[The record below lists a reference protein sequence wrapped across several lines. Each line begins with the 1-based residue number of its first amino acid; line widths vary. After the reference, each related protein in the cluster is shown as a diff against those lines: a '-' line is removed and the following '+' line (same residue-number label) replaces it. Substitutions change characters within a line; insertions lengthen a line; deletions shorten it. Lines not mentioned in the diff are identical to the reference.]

1 MNNHDTIFAL
11 SSGHGKA
18 GVAVIRISGN
28 NLSRTFAQFIK
39 KSEFQNRHAYF
50 CNLTDSKD
58 ELIDQCLAIY
68 FSAPH
73 SFTGQ
78 DVIELHTHGAP
89 AVINKV
95 FEYLASLGMRMAEP
109 GEFSR
114 RAFYNNKMDLADI
127 DGLAALLDAQTDQQ
141 RKHALRSMLGHDSEI
156 YNTWREQ
163 MIEISA
169 YAAAILDYNSDDLP
183 SNINDTIY
191 RHTQKLY
198 SEINNALNRYKASRA
213 IRGGINIALVGE
225 TNVGKSSIFNYL
237 VGTNR
242 AIVSDIAGTTRDVI
256 SATLDLD
263 GYMVNLSDTA
273 GLRETD
279 DEIES
284 IGIEKTKDEIENADI
299 VLRVYTPENIPLYHI
314 DESRLSPQN
323 SINSI
328 NIINKCDTIS
338 KCDNE
343 FGLYVSAKT
352 GHGMDTLLETL
363 KSKIHNLFDAS
374 ENTLTINSRTKQLLE
389 TAHQELRSALDSGE
403 NYDIFAEHTRRASDA
418 IGKILGTIT
427 TNEVLD
433 KTFGQLCLG
442 K

>member
-39 KSEFQNRHAYF
+39 KSEFQNRQAYF
-50 CNLTDSKD
+50 CNLTDSTD

-114 RAFYNNKMDLADI
+114 RAFYNNKMDLADV

-314 DESRLSPQN
+314 DESRLSPP
-323 SINSI
+323 NSI

>member
-50 CNLTDSKD
+50 CNLTDSTD

-114 RAFYNNKMDLADI
+114 RAFYNNKMDLADV

-314 DESRLSPQN
+314 DESRLSPP
-323 SINSI
+323 NSI